1 MPFNQITIQDLTGLD
16 YQPED
21 FILLKGSSSTPTT
34 TSTTSTTT
42 IPTTTTT
49 AIVYSFAG
57 SVGTQ
62 STSTLACTN
71 KFCSRS
77 YYRDVPTF
85 ANGQIVYDDIALT
98 TPFNG
103 GGNWIAIDTS
113 MTYCSGTGWRAIQI
127 SNTGVILDS
136 VACP

>member
-21 FILLKGSSSTPTT
+21 FILLSGTGVVPPP
-34 TSTTSTTT
+34 
-42 IPTTTTT
+42 PTTTTT
-49 AIVYSFAG
+49 TVAYFVFAG
-57 SVGTQ
+57 SSLQQ

-71 KFCSRS
+71 KTCARDFYRS
-77 YYRDVPTF
+77 APTF
-85 ANGQIVYDDIALT
+85 ANGQIVYDDNALT
-98 TPFNG
+98 IPYNG

-113 MTYCSGTGWRAIQI
+113 MTFCSGTGWRAIQI

-136 VACP
+136 IACP